1 MLAARRNVAWRDRRQ
16 ALQEAIPDSFWTA
29 LDCYDDGSWTAYT
42 PGFAYEVA
50 EREVSQRSAFAE
62 AERRIARTIRAM
74 YEVGHRLPAASLTLE
89 AAQQEDERNRE
100 AYEALEDR
108 VREGDASTSG
118 GGPKVVER
126 QWLRVHVDLSLADS
140 LDEDPLVRRAVE
152 PLVVTYGEEP
162 DDEDS
167 DLEEERADMAE
178 DEDANPWT
186 GLPRVSAEDEGDPIE
201 PETSARGAEIDSMR
215 PYLAM
220 EVARAELLEEAQH
233 LREAR
238 SAAAAAGEPMPADE
252 VAVPGGGM
260 VSLSDAERI
269 LARAYNIGY
278 NLNHHGAPAVAGP
291 AVRHSRHTR
300 LGGSTG
306 QMGRRT
312 GQDRSTAANSTL
324 SGLTAQLR
332 AQNAAFLP
340 RRAAASWKQGEASL
354 R

>member
-1 MLAARRNVAWRDRRQ
+1 MLTARRNAAWRDRRQ

-29 LDCYDDGSWTAYT
+29 LDRYDDGSWTAYT

-89 AAQQEDERNRE
+89 AAQQEEERNRE

-140 LDEDPLVRRAVE
+140 LDEDPLIRRAVE
-152 PLVVTYGEEP
+152 PFVVTYGEEP

-167 DLEEERADMAE
+167 DSEEERADMAE

-186 GLPRVSAEDEGDPIE
+186 GVPRVSDDDEGDPIE
-201 PETSARGAEIDSMR
+201 LESLTRGAEIDSMR
-215 PYLAM
+215 PYRAM
-220 EVARAELLEEAQH
+220 VEARAELLAQRQRQ
-233 LREAR
+233 REAR
-238 SAAAAAGEPMPADE
+238 AAAAPADAAAAP
-252 VAVPGGGM
+252 AVGM

-269 LARAYNIGY
+269 LARAYDIGY
-278 NLNHHGAPAVAGP
+278 NLNHGPPAVAGP
-291 AVRHSRHTR
+291 AVRQPRHR
-300 LGGSTG
+300 VFNPWLND
-306 QMGRRT
+306 RT
-312 GQDRSTAANSTL
+312 AVNSTL

-332 AQNAAFLP
+332 AQHAPTLP
-340 RRAAASWKQGEASL
+340 SRAAASWKQGEASL